1 MPSAERLRDLALVCE
16 AEAER
21 LTLAARTLLQEASR
35 ADALRK

>member
-1 MPSAERLRDLALVCE
+1 VVGV

-35 ADALRK
+35 ADVLRK

>member
-1 MPSAERLRDLALVCE
+1 MPSAARLRDMALVCE